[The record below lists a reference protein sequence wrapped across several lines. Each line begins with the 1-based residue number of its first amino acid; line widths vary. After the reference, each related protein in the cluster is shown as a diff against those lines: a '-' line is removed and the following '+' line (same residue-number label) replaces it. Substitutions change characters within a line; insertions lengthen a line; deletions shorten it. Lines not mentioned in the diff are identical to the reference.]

1 MSRIGKLPV
10 VIPQGVTVSMEGNT
24 VTVKGPK
31 GTLSREVRPQI
42 SVEIKDNKV
51 ILTRSSDDKEIR
63 GYHGLYRQLI
73 HNMVVG
79 VSQGYTKTLVI
90 NGVGYKAEMGKG
102 FVTLSLGYSTTI
114 DYVIPEGINIAVEGP
129 TKLVITGIDKERVGQ
144 TAAEIRSL
152 RGPEPYKG
160 KGIKYETENIRRK
173 VGKSGGKK

>member
-1 MSRIGKLPV
+1 
-10 VIPQGVTVSMEGNT
+10 
-24 VTVKGPK
+24 
-31 GTLSREVRPQI
+31 
-42 SVEIKDNKV
+42 
-51 ILTRSSDDKEIR
+51 
-63 GYHGLYRQLI
+63 
-73 HNMVVG
+73 MVVG